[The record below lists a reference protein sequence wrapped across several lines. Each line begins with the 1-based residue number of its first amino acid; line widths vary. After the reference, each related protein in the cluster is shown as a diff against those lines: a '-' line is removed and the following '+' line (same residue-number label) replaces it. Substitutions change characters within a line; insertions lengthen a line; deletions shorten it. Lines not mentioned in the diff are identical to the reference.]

1 MTKAI
6 EARDKTKETEEV
18 EKVMIAIAG
27 SIDNNGNINIQQLN
41 DNLEDIVQQ
50 YEEITELPSII
61 VINEQQYVINGRG
74 NLIKLITRE
83 IAESDEMLTNTE
95 NIALKDEYE
104 NIIIVPAGFKVSS
117 DSAMN
122 VEDGIVIEDKKGNQ
136 FVWIPAKTE
145 KGMTVNTSLGN
156 KEIIYKRF
164 DFGIND
170 GDFKNYFEDL
180 SNDEKISV
188 DSNGGYY
195 IGRYECGDKV
205 TTELN
210 RMRINSDSQENEIS
224 IKRGQAPYDMI
235 TYENSK
241 ILAEKFDEQQG
252 YKAMTK
258 LMSSYAWDTAISFI
272 QIKNIDYGLNS
283 EEGNYTDLTFDY
295 IDIEGNQRTKNSGE
309 AVMVPTGETKPVSN
323 IYDMGGNLWE
333 RTTEKCVGERADFS
347 TRGGYYNWNN
357 QERPAGCRSDN
368 YGAIYKGY
376 GFRVSL
382 YI

>member
-188 DSNGGYY
+188 D
-195 IGRYECGDKV
+195 
-205 TTELN
+205 
-210 RMRINSDSQENEIS
+210 
-224 IKRGQAPYDMI
+224 
-235 TYENSK
+235 
-241 ILAEKFDEQQG
+241 
-252 YKAMTK
+252 
-258 LMSSYAWDTAISFI
+258 
-272 QIKNIDYGLNS
+272 
-283 EEGNYTDLTFDY
+283 
-295 IDIEGNQRTKNSGE
+295 
-309 AVMVPTGETKPVSN
+309 
-323 IYDMGGNLWE
+323 
-333 RTTEKCVGERADFS
+333 
-347 TRGGYYNWNN
+347 
-357 QERPAGCRSDN
+357 
-368 YGAIYKGY
+368 
-376 GFRVSL
+376 
-382 YI
+382 